1 MPVLEVVELTRRTLE
16 AAFVVSAPMLAA
28 AMVVSP
34 IISLGQ
40 VLTSMQDPTL
50 STVPRIAAVGGFA
63 FWLAPW
69 MMRKLV
75 MFTVALF
82 GNFRHFAQ

>member
-1 MPVLEVVELTRRTLE
+1 MSAIDVIEITRRTLE
-16 AAFVVSAPMLAA
+16 AAFIVSAPVLAA
-28 AMVVSP
+28 AMIVSAL
-34 IISLGQ
+34 ISLGQ
-40 VLTSMQDPTL
+40 VLTSMQDATL
-50 STVPRIAAVGGFA
+50 STVPRIAAVGAFA

-82 GNFRHFAQ
+82 GDFHHLAQ